1 MSGIRTKQEKVL
13 VVIAHVV
20 MIFLT
25 ICAIAPFWLLVSSSL
40 QTQQSIL
47 QNGYQF
53 IPNPISFDAYAY
65 ILKEIGQVARAYG
78 ITILV
83 TVLGTALSLIITS
96 MTAYVLTIKGLP
108 GAGII
113 FAFILITMLLNGGT
127 VATYITYTK
136 VVDVRDSIFA
146 LLIPN
151 LLMNGFSVML
161 VRNYYKN
168 SIPYEL
174 IEAAQIDGAG
184 FFRTYVQIIFPLS
197 KPILAT
203 VGVMTALGYWNDWTN
218 GLYFIKDSKYYS
230 IQLLLNQINNSAS
243 YLASHS
249 ELKIPASEIPSIG
262 VRLAISVLVILP
274 IAIVYPFF
282 QKYFVAGVTNGAVKG

>member
-1 MSGIRTKQEKVL
+1 MSGVRSGQEKTIEG
-13 VVIAHVV
+13 IAHAV
-20 MIFLT
+20 MILLT
-25 ICAIAPFWLLVSSSL
+25 LCALIPFWLLVSSSL
-40 QTQQSIL
+40 QTQESIL
-47 QNGYQF
+47 RDGYRF
-53 IPNPISFDAYAY
+53 IPKPVSFEAYAY
-65 ILKEIGQVARAYG
+65 ILKEFGQIARAYG

-83 TVLGTALSLIITS
+83 TVVGTFLSLLLTS
-96 MTAYVLTIKGLP
+96 MTAYVLSLRGLP
-108 GAGII
+108 GATAI
-113 FAFILITMLLNGGT
+113 FAFMLLPMLLNGGT
-127 VATYITYTK
+127 VSMYITYTNII
-136 VVDVRDSIFA
+136 DVRDSIFA

-174 IEAAQIDGAG
+174 VEAAQSDGAG
-184 FFRTYVQIIFPLS
+184 YFRTFLQIMLPLS

-218 GLYFIKDSKYYS
+218 GLYFIRDSRLYS
-230 IQLLLNQINNSAS
+230 IQLLLNQINSSAS

-249 ELKIPASEIPSIG
+249 ELNIPASEIPSAG

-274 IAIVYPFF
+274 IAAVYPFF
-282 QKYFVAGVTNGAVKG
+282 QKYLVAGITNGAVKG